1 VSRLNYRHLQY
12 FGAVVRTGG
21 VRAAAEQLH
30 LTPQTISTQLHH
42 LEQALG
48 TKLLRRAGRGV
59 EPTAAGRVAL
69 RYAEEIFSL
78 GDELAEVL
86 RSGTPD
92 RTLVFRVG
100 LLDSIP
106 KSIARW
112 LIEPALALA
121 EPMRIVC
128 LEKPFSELL
137 GALAVHRLD
146 LVIADT
152 PYPPGLDVK
161 CFNHPLGGSALSC
174 FAAPALA
181 ARHRGTFPARLDGA
195 PLLLPPEDTAWR
207 GAMLAWM
214 RNQGVQPW
222 IRGEFDDTSLMKA
235 FGQTGTGFFF
245 APSVTAAEIRA
256 QYGLRE
262 VGTVADVRLELY
274 AISVERRITHP
285 AVRAIT
291 EHARGELLPG
301 AGRAARARP
310 GAKAPL
316 KRPA

>member
-12 FGAVVRTGG
+12 FGAVVREGG
-21 VRAAAEQLH
+21 VRAAAERLH
-30 LTPQTISTQLHH
+30 LTPQTISTQLRQ

-48 TKLLRRAGRGV
+48 TRLLRRAGRGV

-92 RTLVFRVG
+92 RALVFRVG

-112 LIEPALALA
+112 LLEPALALE

-128 LEKPFSELL
+128 QEQPFAELL

-152 PYPPGLDVK
+152 PYPPGLDVR
-161 CFNHPLGGSALSC
+161 CFNHPLGSSALSC
-174 FAAPALA
+174 FAAPSLA
-181 ARHRGTFPARLDGA
+181 ARHRGAFPARLDGA

-207 GAMLAWM
+207 GALLAWM
-214 RNQGVQPW
+214 QKQGVQPW

-245 APSVTAAEIRA
+245 APSVTAPEIRA

-262 VGTVADVRLELY
+262 VGTVTEVRQELF

-301 AGRAARARP
+301 AARAARVRP
-310 GAKAPL
+310 KP
-316 KRPA
+316 RRN